1 MTLKGC
7 YFHHRSGAVKRRSHD
22 FGPITSRAVHQAEA
36 AVFPVRPGI
45 RRALAGRCYPL
56 LFTNNMRRRGEGGKT
71 VEHGGGEKLKPD
83 PVPAHKAQ
91 GYVRGMGA
99 IIALPKNKRGKMTV
113 EDTVTKSSTGQIG
126 GPAL

>member
-1 MTLKGC
+1 MLSC
-7 YFHHRSGAVKRRSHD
+7 FQRDRELEERSL
-22 FGPITSRAVHQAEA
+22 A
-36 AVFPVRPGI
+36 AAIHYSLRTTCG
-45 RRALAGRCYPL
+45 GG
-56 LFTNNMRRRGEGGKT
+56 GEKT
-71 VEHGGGEKLKPD
+71 VEHGGEKLKPD